1 MRFRQT
7 PVFQAR
13 REEPCCVKI
22 ILRTR
27 LGAWEQMKVMRV
39 AVHQCSYAYCTL
51 HRAHGDFTWLFA
63 GLMGAAA
70 WRPVRR
76 ASTTISGSLLEQII
90 VPGCAASQRTGKV
103 WRYQRGFS
111 MQHRTPDVPA
121 VKRLVPRLRGD
132 VRRPFRVTVF
142 DRRQLADGTIGVSLP
157 HLPGRTRSAL
167 QSTE

>member
-1 MRFRQT
+1 MRAHNW
-7 PVFQAR
+7 V
-13 REEPCCVKI
+13 V
-22 ILRTR
+22 
-27 LGAWEQMKVMRV
+27 LGALLDNPGQPPWCLPLSTV

-51 HRAHGDFTWLFA
+51 HREPHGDFTWLFA

-70 WRPVRR
+70 WRPARR

-111 MQHRTPDVPA
+111 MSEHRTPDVPA

-142 DRRQLADGTIGVSLP
+142 DRRQLADEQSGC
-157 HLPGRTRSAL
+157 HCRTFPAEPVQPCSPRNDFEESRK
-167 QSTE
+167 